1 MDLNR
6 LYLDMA
12 AKPKS
17 KKVTTKKT
25 VKTVSGVNKQVSGGN
40 FIEKIFPKVSDMTTA
55 KSLVKQVAILYLV
68 LALVM
73 VSLGILV
80 SRLAFYDAVILL
92 TLSVLLY
99 KLQAKWVAIAM
110 VIYSGLSF
118 LGTVTASFMGP
129 MPAVFNI
136 LLSGF
141 VLYMSIKGWQA
152 AAYLV
157 SSKK

>member
-1 MDLNR
+1 
-6 LYLDMA
+6 MA
-12 AKPKS
+12 SKTKN
-17 KKVTTKKT
+17 KKVTTKKSVT
-25 VKTVSGVNKQVSGGN
+25 SVKSEAAGG
-40 FIEKIFPKVSDMTTA
+40 FVEKIFPKISDGTTA
-55 KSLVKQVAILYLV
+55 KSIVKQVAILYLV

-80 SRLAFYDAVILL
+80 SRLAFYDAAILL
-92 TLSVLLY
+92 SLSGLLY
-99 KLQAKWVAIAM
+99 KLQAKWVGVAM

-118 LGTVTASFMGP
+118 VGTVTASFMGP
-129 MPAVFNI
+129 MPAVVNI